1 MKKIIIIGL
10 VLIVF
15 VSLAYSQ
22 GNELPSSGI
31 KNTSQ
36 TFKKL
41 PPVLKKKTS
50 EFFNSLLD
58 SNVNEAYNN
67 LMDGSPLARKTEE
80 LKSLIAQTHR
90 AFEIYGLIRGYEP
103 VNSEHI
109 TPSFIRVRHLGLHTR
124 FPMRWIFTFYKS
136 PDKGWI
142 ITNVKFD
149 DLTEFYFSDE

>member
-1 MKKIIIIGL
+1 MKKIILLCLIFFFGIG
-10 VLIVF
+10 VV
-15 VSLAYSQ
+15 YSQ

-31 KNTSQ
+31 GTSTQ
-36 TFKKL
+36 SYKKL

-50 EFFNSLLD
+50 DFFNSLLD
-58 SNVNEAYNN
+58 SNVNEAYNI
-67 LMDGSPLARKTEE
+67 LMNGSPLARKTNE
-80 LKSLIAQTHR
+80 LTGLINQTHR
-90 AFEIYGLIRGYEP
+90 AFEIYGLIKGYEP
-103 VNSEHI
+103 VNNEFI
-109 TPSFIRVRHLGLHTR
+109 TPSFIRVRYLGLHTR